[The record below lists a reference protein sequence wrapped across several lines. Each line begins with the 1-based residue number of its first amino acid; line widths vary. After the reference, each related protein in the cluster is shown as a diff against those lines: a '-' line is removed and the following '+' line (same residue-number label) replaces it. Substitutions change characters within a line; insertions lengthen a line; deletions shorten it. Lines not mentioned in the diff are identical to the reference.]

1 MKGNIIYMS
10 KEDVLKSTDEEI
22 VVEGNTEE
30 LNKKDVIGG
39 VVLLRTKED
48 GIIMQPYENLGIVD
62 LTVFA
67 EYLKQLVDIEWKKRI
82 EGGKLED

>member
-82 EGGKLED
+82 EGGELED